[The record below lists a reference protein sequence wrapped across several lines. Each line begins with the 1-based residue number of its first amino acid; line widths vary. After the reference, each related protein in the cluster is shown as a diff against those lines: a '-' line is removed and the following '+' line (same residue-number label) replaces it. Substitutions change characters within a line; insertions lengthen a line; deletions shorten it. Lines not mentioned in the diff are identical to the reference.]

1 MVTESYRSGVIR
13 YITERRCPDG
23 GFCFYRLNEPNA
35 ADTFYAVSSLTLLG
49 EHFSDD
55 VTVSWLLGLQQD
67 DGSYPTL
74 YVGYYALKSL
84 ATLGIRPR
92 IVPDTWI
99 GSINPSAET
108 GERPPESGSYF
119 ETSYLFSDLTRT
131 CGIPVPEA
139 IRSHIIRNIISHRL
153 PDSGFGLH
161 QSTLTE
167 TWHALAILSSF
178 GFDHKSLGS
187 DRFLIGCEDA
197 ELGFRINPGSRSS
210 FLEHLHAGITIA
222 SLLGYSSWVLPK
234 CRQIILELQAGN
246 GGFVRSR
253 FGGSTTLEYTFLA
266 VSSLDLLDL
275 MADPAGRQEF
285 SPTGSPE
292 TMEVR

>member
-23 GFCFYRLNEPNA
+23 GFCFYRLNEPNT
-35 ADTFYAVSSLTLLG
+35 ADTFYAVSSLSLIG

-55 VTVSWLLGLQQD
+55 VTVSWLLELQQD

-74 YVGYYALKSL
+74 YIGYYVLKSL
-84 ATLGIRPR
+84 ATVGVRPR

-99 GSINPSAET
+99 GSINPLPET
-108 GERPPESGSYF
+108 GERPSESGSYF
-119 ETSYLFSDLTRT
+119 EASYLFSDLART

-139 IRSHIIRNIISHRL
+139 IKSRIIRNITSHRL
-153 PDSGFGLH
+153 PDFGFGLH

-167 TWHALAILSSF
+167 TWHALAILSSI
-178 GFDHKSLGS
+178 GFDYKTLGS
-187 DRFLIGCEDA
+187 DRFLTRCEDA
-197 ELGFRINPGSRSS
+197 ELGFRINPSSRSS

-222 SLLGYSSWVLPK
+222 SLLGYSSRVFPR

-266 VSSLDLLDL
+266 VSSLELLDS
-275 MADPAGRQEF
+275 MADPAGREEF
-285 SPTGSPE
+285 SPKGSRA